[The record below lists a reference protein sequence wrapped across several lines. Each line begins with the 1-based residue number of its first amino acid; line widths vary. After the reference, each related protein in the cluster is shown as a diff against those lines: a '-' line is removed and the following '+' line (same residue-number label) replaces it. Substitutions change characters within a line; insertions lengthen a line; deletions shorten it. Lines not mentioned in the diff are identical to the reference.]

1 MSYLLDTNIVVPFLG
16 GDPSTQQVVT
26 IFAASGISISLIS
39 YMEVFQGIFASAD
52 PVAARAGFETWL
64 TSGVPVLPF
73 DEIIARRTAQLRAD
87 LSQQGRRVR
96 SRALDLIIA
105 ATALEHGLTLVTRN
119 KADYHDIPG
128 ISLY

>member
-1 MSYLLDTNIVVPFLG
+1 MTYLLDSDVVIPFLS
-16 GDPSTQQVVT
+16 GDSSMHHVVT
-26 IFAASGISISLIS
+26 TVAASGISISLIT

-52 PVAARAGFETWL
+52 PVAARAGFEAWL

-73 DEIIARRTAQLRAD
+73 DETIARRTAQLRAD
-87 LSQQGRRVR
+87 LNKQGRRVR

-105 ATALEHGLTLVTRN
+105 ATALEHGLTLITRN
-119 KADYHDIPG
+119 KADYQDIPH